1 MKAGPWFSYRGP
13 AGHDIPHDDDRSASG
28 SVRAPPP
35 PVTSGWPTGCCCPS
49 GTVVVVATLPFVLAV
64 IESVTRN
71 GEFVGLANYVRALSN
86 PLLADSVR
94 QTAIYG
100 LIVVPSEILLGMG
113 LALFIHR
120 TVRSA
125 AVKAAIYVLA
135 IIPIVIPGVAAGVIF
150 RLIYA
155 PEYGL
160 LNFILEQLSPSG
172 RSSGCRYRRWR
183 CYPWPASTSGS
194 GRPSSISSSSPR
206 SRRCPT
212 KRSRRPRWRPLMGEF
227 RHIELPF
234 IRPLVLLVLF
244 FRIADVLRVFD
255 HVFILTGGGPARR
268 PNSSASTCTGS
279 PSSSPISPQASALA
293 VMVMVGMTLF
303 YTLILRF
310 TPLETD

>member
-1 MKAGPWFSYRGP
+1 MTTIAARLRIGPGATATRHERLAYRLLL
-13 AGHDIPHDDDRSASG
+13 
-28 SVRAPPP
+28 
-35 PVTSGWPTGCCCPS
+35 PVF
-49 GTVVVVATLPFVLAV
+49 GTVVAVATLPFVLAV

-71 GEFVGLANYVRALSN
+71 GEFVGLGNYIRALSN

-160 LNFILEQLSPSG
+160 LNFILEQLGIIDRQILWLSVPPLAMLSVASVDIWQWTAFVYLVLFAALQTVPHEAVEAAQVDG
-172 RSSGCRYRRWR
+172 ASSWAQFRR
-183 CYPWPASTSGS
+183 
-194 GRPSSISSSSPR
+194 
-206 SRRCPT
+206 
-212 KRSRRPRWRPLMGEF
+212 
-227 RHIELPF
+227 IELPF
-234 IRPLVLLVLF
+234 IRPLVILVLF

-255 HVFILTGGGPARR
+255 HVFILTGGGPGTTTEFLSLYLYRIAFKF
-268 PNSSASTCTGS
+268 SDLA
-279 PSSSPISPQASALA
+279 QASALA

-310 TPLETD
+310 TPLESD

>member
-1 MKAGPWFSYRGP
+1 MTTIAARLRIGPGASATRHERLAYRLLL
-13 AGHDIPHDDDRSASG
+13 
-28 SVRAPPP
+28 
-35 PVTSGWPTGCCCPS
+35 PVF
-49 GTVVVVATLPFVLAV
+49 GTVVVVATIPFVLAV
-64 IESVTRN
+64 IESVTRG

-86 PLLADSVR
+86 PALAESVR

-120 TVRSA
+120 TIRSA

-160 LNFILEQLSPSG
+160 LNFILEELGLIQQQILWLSVPPLAMLSVASVDIWQSTAFVYLVLFAG
-172 RSSGCRYRRWR
+172 LQTVPHEAVEAAEVDGASSW
-183 CYPWPASTSGS
+183 AQ
-194 GRPSSISSSSPR
+194 
-206 SRRCPT
+206 
-212 KRSRRPRWRPLMGEF
+212 F

-255 HVFILTGGGPARR
+255 HVFILTGGGPGTTTEFLSLYLYRIAFKF
-268 PNSSASTCTGS
+268 SDLS
-279 PSSSPISPQASALA
+279 QASALA
-293 VMVMVGMTLF
+293 VMVMVGMTVF
-303 YTLILRF
+303 YTVILRF
-310 TPLETD
+310 TPLEAD

>member
-1 MKAGPWFSYRGP
+1 MTTIAARLRIGPGASATRHERLAYRLLL
-13 AGHDIPHDDDRSASG
+13 
-28 SVRAPPP
+28 
-35 PVTSGWPTGCCCPS
+35 PVF
-49 GTVVVVATLPFVLAV
+49 GTVVVVATIPFVLAV
-64 IESVTRN
+64 IESVTRG

-86 PLLADSVR
+86 PALAESVR

-120 TVRSA
+120 TIRSA

-160 LNFILEQLSPSG
+160 LNFILEQLGLIQQQILWLSVPPLAMLSVASVDIWQSTAFVYLVLFAG
-172 RSSGCRYRRWR
+172 LQTVPHEAVEAAEVDGASSW
-183 CYPWPASTSGS
+183 AQ
-194 GRPSSISSSSPR
+194 
-206 SRRCPT
+206 
-212 KRSRRPRWRPLMGEF
+212 F

-255 HVFILTGGGPARR
+255 HVFILTGGGPGTTTEFLSLYLYRIAFKF
-268 PNSSASTCTGS
+268 SDLS
-279 PSSSPISPQASALA
+279 QASALA
-293 VMVMVGMTLF
+293 VMVMVGMTVF
-303 YTLILRF
+303 YTVNLRF
-310 TPLETD
+310 TPLEAD